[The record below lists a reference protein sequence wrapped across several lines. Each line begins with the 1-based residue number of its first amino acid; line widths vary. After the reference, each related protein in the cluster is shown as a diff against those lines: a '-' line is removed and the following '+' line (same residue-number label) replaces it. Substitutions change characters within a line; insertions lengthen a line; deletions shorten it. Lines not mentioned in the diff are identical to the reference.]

1 MLNNIVTDADEE
13 IPDVESRNN
22 QKLSITSLYHSTF
35 FLSLFHPKSYVFP
48 YT

>member
-13 IPDVESRNN
+13 IPDVENRNK
-22 QKLSITSLYHSTF
+22 QKLSITSLYHFPLFSS
-35 FLSLFHPKSYVFP
+35 FLNPISYVFP